1 MDGFKKRTYRSLR
14 EFIQDLGFIL
24 KNRKRVRAI
33 FRSESLSPAF
43 RERMMLA
50 VTQVNDCRF
59 CARFHVKAAL
69 AEGISREEVDAIL
82 QGAFKDCPS
91 DQLSGVLY
99 AEHWA
104 EMLGVPDAEARD
116 KLIATYGQDRAN
128 DIDIVLRV
136 VKTGNLTGNTVDHWL
151 YRISFGKWGL
161 PRAARSGCVVGFKT
175 VSS

>member
-1 MDGFKKRTYRSLR
+1 MDGLKKRTYSSLR

-24 KNRKRVRAI
+24 KDRKRIRAI

-59 CARFHVKAAL
+59 CARFHTKAAL
-69 AEGISREEVDAIL
+69 AEGISREEIDTIL
-82 QGAFKDCPS
+82 NGAFKDCPS

-104 EMLGVPDAEARD
+104 EMLGAPDAEARG
-116 KLIATYGQDRAN
+116 KLIAAYGQSTAN
-128 DIDIVLRV
+128 DIDIVLRII
-136 VKTGNLTGNTVDHWL
+136 KTGNLTGNTVDYLL

-161 PRAARSGCVVGFKT
+161 PQAAHTG
-175 VSS
+175 

>member
-43 RERMMLA
+43 PERMMLA
-50 VTQVNDCRF
+50 VTQANDCRF
-59 CARFHVKAAL
+59 CARFHTKAAL

-82 QGAFKDCPS
+82 NGAFKDCPS
-91 DQLSGVLY
+91 DQLAGVLY

-104 EMLGVPDAEARD
+104 EMLGAPEAEVRD
-116 KLIATYGQDRAN
+116 KLIATYGQDMAS
-128 DIDIVLRV
+128 DIDVVLRLI
-136 VKTGNLTGNTVDHWL
+136 KTGDLTGNTVDYLL

-161 PRAARSGCVVGFKT
+161 PRAARTG
-175 VSS
+175 